1 MSSKINYNYLR
12 STKAEKVKEMHNN
25 RFETKNDL
33 STEVYDNA
41 TIIPLKN
48 MNDSDAFWGRG
59 GVLDSSGEYVELS
72 KIPRLIDGSYQVDN
86 SDYIDEKVV
95 YCGYFRH
102 HWGEFIAYCLPRLW
116 YVLKNDITID
126 KYIFFTNENTDYSLS
141 GNYKNLIERLGIIE
155 KVQIISKPTKYKSV
169 IVPELSYDT
178 SSKYYSK
185 DYLGLFELINKNSH
199 SNLTEKYE
207 KIYLTRSS
215 LKKASSMESGNDM
228 LDDFFSKN
236 GFTILSPEKISLDD
250 LIYYLDNASTIAC
263 ISGTLPHNVLF
274 STNQG
279 KDKNVIIIE
288 RNAMFNFFQPETD
301 IMTNAKVTF
310 IDANISLYPVELSY
324 GPFIYAANKYLK
336 KFAEDNNY
344 IIPNEKFQTEKYK
357 KQLFKE
363 YIGRYKNEYG
373 LCLYMPLWNLRCSN
387 AIFEAYQDGEAYFED
402 YLKGKKYYKAS
413 QYFSID
419 FFKRIVKRIIR
430 R

>member
-1 MSSKINYNYLR
+1 MESLLIIFYVIKCKVILIMPSTINYEYLR
-12 STKAEKVKEMHNN
+12 PNKAELVHQLHQKE
-25 RFETKNDL
+25 FILKNDL
-33 STEVYDNA
+33 TIEKLDNA
-41 TIIPLKN
+41 TILPLRKDN
-48 MNDSDAFWGRG
+48 TAKAFWGNG
-59 GVLDSSGEYVELS
+59 GVVDSSGHYVSLS
-72 KIPRLIDGSYQVDN
+72 KTSGLIDCGYKYEEY
-86 SDYIDEKVV
+86 DYIDEKVV
-95 YCGYFRH
+95 YCGYFRQ

-116 YVLKNDITID
+116 YVLRNDITIER
-126 KYIFFTNENTDYSLS
+126 YIFFTNENTDFSLS
-141 GNYKNLIERLGIIE
+141 GNFKILIERLGIIE
-155 KVQIISKPTKYKSV
+155 EVQIISKPTKYKSV

-344 IIPNEKFQTEKYK
+344 IMPNVKFQTEKYK

-363 YIGRYKNEYG
+363 YICRYKNEHG
-373 LCLYMPLWNLRCSN
+373 LCLYMPL
-387 AIFEAYQDGEAYFED
+387 
-402 YLKGKKYYKAS
+402 
-413 QYFSID
+413 
-419 FFKRIVKRIIR
+419 
-430 R
+430 